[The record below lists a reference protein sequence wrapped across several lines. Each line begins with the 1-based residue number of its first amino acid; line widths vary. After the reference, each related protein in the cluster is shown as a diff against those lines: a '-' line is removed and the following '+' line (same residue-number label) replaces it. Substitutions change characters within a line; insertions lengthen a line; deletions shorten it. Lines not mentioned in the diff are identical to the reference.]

1 MFIVHTCS
9 SSRGIYL
16 VKKPG
21 WEKLSQLGGLLSRM
35 IILSMFWFCSGKIEG
50 MIRLMFFLQAPSGNV
65 LLFVFLLWL
74 IFCCYSDSICCIS
87 GCVFFFVYF
96 ISLCFVFFGLAYFS
110 LFTILLALFF
120 SHAKVTV
127 FLVFSKSSLS
137 IALVFCIFFLAGLL
151 SLLLF
156 CKFIIVA
163 FSSRSLLLQYIRLDL
178 ANTHASLLMWFPA
191 VALCVTMHATLDAFV
206 MSFWHFAGFLQN
218 ETSATARP
226 LLGPRVLNCHLS
238 TGTLRLGAVL
248 PGFTMDKC
256 HQEPEYLEVGMIFDL
271 GKWLETAIFL
281 SNYFL

>member
-1 MFIVHTCS
+1 
-9 SSRGIYL
+9 
-16 VKKPG
+16 
-21 WEKLSQLGGLLSRM
+21 
-35 IILSMFWFCSGKIEG
+35 
-50 MIRLMFFLQAPSGNV
+50 MFFFAGSV
-65 LLFVFLLWL
+65 RKCSFV
-74 IFCCYSDSICCIS
+74 
-87 GCVFFFVYF
+87 
-96 ISLCFVFFGLAYFS
+96 CFSPLAYFLL
-110 LFTILLALFF
+110 LFWFYLLYFWLCVFLRVFYFIVFCFLWVGVFFSFYNIIGVVF

-127 FLVFSKSSLS
+127 FLAFSKSSLS

-206 MSFWHFAGFLQN
+206 MSFWHFAGFLQH